1 MTTPL
6 YVLILYVFWTIAVLL
21 AGVAT
26 ARAKRVMNGEKF
38 SDFPGGVA
46 EGPAYHQR
54 AMRAHLNCVEN
65 LPLYAAVALT
75 AAVAGVTGPWIS
87 GLAIVVLVF
96 RIAQS
101 SLHLSFEQTESV
113 VRIRG
118 SLFGIQ
124 ILAIVWM
131 ALIVLLYA

>member
-6 YVLILYVFWTIAVLL
+6 AVLVLYALWTVFVLL

-26 ARAKRVMNGEKF
+26 ARTKRVMNGEKF

-46 EGPAYHQR
+46 EGPPYHQR

-65 LPLYAAVALT
+65 LPVYAAVAIT
-75 AAVAGVTGPWIS
+75 AAIAGVTGPVIS
-87 GLAIVVLVF
+87 GLAIAVLIA

-101 SLHLSFEQTESV
+101 SLHLSFEQTEPV
-113 VRIRG
+113 VRVRG

-124 ILAIVWM
+124 IFAIVWM
-131 ALIVLLYA
+131 AIIVLIYA

>member
-6 YVLILYVFWTIAVLL
+6 YVLVLYALWTIAVLF

-26 ARAKRVMNGEKF
+26 ARARRVMKGEKF

-46 EGPAYHQR
+46 EGPSYHQR

-65 LPLYAAVALT
+65 LPVYAAVAIT
-75 AAVAGVTGPWIS
+75 AAIAGVTGPVIS
-87 GLAIVVLVF
+87 ALAITVLVF

-101 SLHLSFEQTESV
+101 SLHLSFEQTEKV

-124 ILAIVWM
+124 ILAIIWM
-131 ALIVLLYA
+131 ALIVLIYA